1 MNQYIKLKQSN
12 CRNCYKCIRHCPVKS
27 IKFAENQAHIVEN
40 DCILCG
46 MCFVSCPQNAKVI
59 RNDIEKVK
67 EFLASDKPVY
77 VSLAPSFA
85 ANFEG
90 ANFRM
95 IEDLLCRLGFD
106 RVEET
111 AIGATIVKREYEN
124 LMREGKQDIIISS
137 CCSSINL
144 LIEKHFPHLINYLAP
159 VLSPMQAHCKKM
171 KEENGDIYTVF
182 IGPCISKKC
191 EAEADP
197 GIVDAVLTFEEIADW
212 VSSENLTFNEIS
224 DDSYRGL
231 TRIFPTDGGVLASMI
246 EKEDSYSHLSFS
258 GVENCIS
265 VLREIEEGNVSRSFI
280 ELSACAGSCVSGPAM
295 NHKNKKLLADTIAVK
310 KIAGSED
317 FKVEQLDAFALKK
330 EFHVKKM
337 YREMPTEVEIKEI
350 LKKMGKTKPEDEL
363 NCGTCGYNTCREKAI
378 AVYQGKADVR
388 MCLPYMKEKAESFS
402 DNIIYNTPNAILVL
416 NENLEIQQINSAAKT
431 LFNVKRSAEVVGNQ
445 VVSVMDPRIFMDVLG
460 EDKNIYNRRM
470 FLDDS
475 KRFVEITV
483 VHDKMYRLMIGIIR
497 DITEEAE
504 EKRKKEEISR
514 QSIEITDKVIQKQMR
529 IVQEIAS
536 LLGETTA
543 ETKVALNKLK
553 ETLKNE

>member
-12 CRNCYKCIRHCPVKS
+12 CRNCYKCIRNCPVKS
-27 IKFAENQAHIVEN
+27 IKFSENQAHIVES

-46 MCFVSCPQNAKVI
+46 MCFVSCPQNAKEI
-59 RNDIEKVK
+59 RNDVEKVK
-67 EFLASDKPVY
+67 AFLASGKPVY

-90 ANFRM
+90 VNFRM
-95 IEDLLCRLGFD
+95 IEDLFLRMGFAK
-106 RVEET
+106 VEET

-124 LMREGKQDIIISS
+124 MMREEKQDIIISS

-144 LIEKHFPHLINYLAP
+144 LIEKHFPQLIRYLAP
-159 VLSPMQAHCKKM
+159 VMSPMQAHCKKM
-171 KEENGDIYTVF
+171 KEETGDIYTVF
-182 IGPCISKKC
+182 IGPCISKKS
-191 EAEADP
+191 EAEAYE
-197 GIVDAVLTFEEIADW
+197 GIVDAVLTFEELTEWILE
-212 VSSENLTFNEIS
+212 ENLTFHEIT
-224 DDSYRGL
+224 DDSYQGR
-231 TRIFPTDGGVLASMI
+231 TRIFPTDGGVLASMMQT
-246 EKEDSYSHLSFS
+246 EDNYAHLSFS

-265 VLREIEEGNVSRSFI
+265 VLKEIEEGNISKSFI
-280 ELSACAGSCVSGPAM
+280 EMSACVGSCIGGPAM
-295 NHKNKKLLADTIAVK
+295 SRKERRLLSDTIAVK
-310 KIAGSED
+310 KISGSAD
-317 FKVEQLDAFALKK
+317 FEVEQPKAEEIKK
-330 EFHVKKM
+330 EFRGRKM
-337 YREMPTEVEIKEI
+337 YRDMPTEAEIKEI
-350 LKKMGKTKPEDEL
+350 LKKMGKIRPEEEL

-416 NENLEIQQINSAAKT
+416 NENLEIQQINSSAKT
-431 LFNVKRSAEVVGNQ
+431 LFHVKRSAEVVGNQ
-445 VVSVMDPRIFMDVLG
+445 VVSVMDPRIFMDVLS

-475 KRFVEITV
+475 KKFVEITV
-483 VHDKMYRLMIGIIR
+483 VHDKMYHLMIGIIR

-504 EKRKKEEISR
+504 EKRKKEEVSR

-543 ETKVALNKLK
+543 ETKIALNKLK